1 MGGKKCER
9 KKKETGRGGR
19 GKRIKNETY
28 GFS

>member
-1 MGGKKCER
+1 MGGKKCGR
-9 KKKETGRGGR
+9 KKETGRGRR